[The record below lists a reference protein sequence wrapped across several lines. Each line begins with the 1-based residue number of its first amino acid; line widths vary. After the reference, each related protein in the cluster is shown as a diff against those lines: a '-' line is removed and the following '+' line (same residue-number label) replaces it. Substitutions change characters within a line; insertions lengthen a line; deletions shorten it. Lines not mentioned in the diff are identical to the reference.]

1 MTQHRPESDQQ
12 IGCAA
17 DTHRA
22 LSDWKPTRRKYIRS
36 GQFLLKSID
45 LLRIVFMRIS
55 LKSMRRLWKRQEK
68 GNEKKTMIETRRG
81 REREAEEEAEVRK
94 QGGIGGGR
102 SWRKAKGRGIN
113 SEERKEA
120 KVEEIMRESWEDYE
134 RVMRISMGRRARKNG
149 SKHVSDWSIRIQA
162 LLA

>member
-1 MTQHRPESDQQ
+1 MKCINSMLCLEKIMSGLWEEYEKEKQTTRKNKKKTRLTRLGGGKGRYIHREGSGRNAMTQHRPESDQQ
-12 IGCAA
+12 TGCAA

-45 LLRIVFMRIS
+45 LLRIVFMRNS

-81 REREAEEEAEVRK
+81 REREAEEEADVRK
-94 QGGIGGGR
+94 QGGI
-102 SWRKAKGRGIN
+102 
-113 SEERKEA
+113 
-120 KVEEIMRESWEDYE
+120 
-134 RVMRISMGRRARKNG
+134 
-149 SKHVSDWSIRIQA
+149 
-162 LLA
+162 